1 MSAPLSSP
9 TPQAKSFLPIFFWG
23 ILGFTLFGAACVFLL
38 RWGGNFETV
47 EAERGRQRLETRL
60 TLQKDDQTRLNSY
73 GWVDK
78 NKGIVH
84 VPIERALALEF
95 SALKNKPV
103 KAGPAIPPPPAVA
116 PAPAP
121 APAATPTPTASKN

>member
-23 ILGFTLFGAACVFLL
+23 ILGFSLFGAACVLLL

-60 TLQKDDQTRLNSY
+60 TLQKEDQKRLTSY

-78 NKGIVH
+78 NKGIAHIPVD
-84 VPIERALALEF
+84 RAVALEF
-95 SALKNKPV
+95 PALKNKPV
-103 KAGPAIPPPPAVA
+103 KAGPAIPPPAPAAA

-121 APAATPTPTASKN
+121 ATAPTPTAPKN